1 MEVEPDQQIPVEKPD
16 PETAV
21 HHFHAAD
28 GDHQT
33 TVQEQ
38 RMIEEQII
46 PVDKTFV
53 RELESPGPEEAQT
66 PNRLFSD
73 DEYYPQRREMTRDE
87 EIELG
92 NQIEHDE
99 RVARAMKN
107 GAKNS
112 SFVFFCINLYER
124 DDNNPDHPRIRPA
137 QMAVCLKLLGLE
149 LLETTRIKQF
159 FPNYNPEI
167 KEEFVREYYDNNLLQ
182 RFFFLIIEW
191 FVDFHAVLQG
201 EYHKRY
207 ERKNLSIML
216 NHFLYD
222 DPQGYARGIGAN
234 MKDYEMEL
242 LKQPEKL
249 LDILVLQY
257 VFGIAYLPRNFLEV
271 LDANY
276 ETLFLDRINHHMFPL
291 FRVEQPVLVTPGG
304 LRQLVFVLDKI
315 IHSEN
320 RMEHLSESII
330 NYYLKDQGISVNKR
344 NKTKIED
351 YKNLVL
357 DITNDLAE
365 CVKVSPMA
373 EEYETV
379 SRTLYA
385 KNKRKQINEL
395 KPKKNAPEP
404 NDDEILNK
412 LEILR
417 NVIKRTKLYWEVYQN
432 MRFVDPKLIKKQVE
446 LQTRAAEPEPTV
458 IDLDAEPARQEQPE
472 QREDEIDKN

>member
-1 MEVEPDQQIPVEKPD
+1 MEVEPDQQISVEKPD

-38 RMIEEQII
+38 KMIEEQII

-53 RELESPGPEEAQT
+53 QELESPGPEEAQT

-73 DEYYPQRREMTRDE
+73 DECYPQRREMTHDE

-92 NQIEHDE
+92 NRIEHEE
-99 RVARAMKN
+99 RVALAMEN
-107 GAKNS
+107 GAENS
-112 SFVFFCINLYER
+112 SFVFFCKNLYEK
-124 DDNNPDHPRIRPA
+124 DDNNPVNPRMRSE
-137 QMAVCLKLLGLE
+137 QMVVCLKLLGLE
-149 LLETTRIKQF
+149 LLETTRIKSF
-159 FPNYNPEI
+159 FQNYNPEI
-167 KEEFVREYYDNNLLQ
+167 KEEFVNEYYDNDLLKD
-182 RFFFLIIEW
+182 FFFLIIQW
-191 FVDFHAVLQG
+191 FVDFRSVLQK
-201 EYHKRY
+201 EYNKKF
-207 ERKNLSIML
+207 ERKNLSIME
-216 NHFLYD
+216 NHFAFD
-222 DPQGYARGIGAN
+222 DAQGYIRGICAN
-234 MKDYEMEL
+234 MKEYEVQL

-257 VFGIAYLPRNFLEV
+257 VFGFAYLPSNFLEV

-276 ETLFLDRINHHMFPL
+276 ETLFLNRINHHMFPL
-291 FRVEQPVLVTPGG
+291 FRIEKPASVNPGG
-304 LRQLVFVLDKI
+304 LRKLVFVLGEI
-315 IHSEN
+315 IHSKT
-320 RMEHLSESII
+320 RMEHLAESII
-330 NYYLKDQGISVNKR
+330 NYYLMDQGISVNKR
-344 NKTKIED
+344 NKTRIED
-351 YKNLVL
+351 YKNLVF
-357 DITNDLAE
+357 DITNDLTE
-365 CVKVSPMA
+365 CVKASPMA

-385 KNKRKQINEL
+385 KNKRKQVNEL
-395 KPKKNAPEP
+395 KPKKNAPEL

-446 LQTRAAEPEPTV
+446 LQTRTAEPEPTV
-458 IDLDAEPARQEQPE
+458 IDLDAEPAKQEQPE